1 MAEELRQ
8 ELLTGTTLDGDLGDD
23 ADAEFR
29 NDSSVDMSIRGIDYE
44 HDYSTAA
51 TDERASVEISKA
63 PSFRGN
69 QPNSPFFRYGQKLG
83 IQSSTTGA
91 AGDDGS
97 VNANGGKRWGRGQV
111 ILEPNESLFVN
122 TLKESGGNLDYRY
135 EIEYEFMN
143 S

>member
-1 MAEELRQ
+1 MAEELRH
-8 ELLTGTTLDGDLGDD
+8 ELLTGTTVDADTGDD

-29 NDSSVDMSIRGIDYE
+29 NDSSVDMSIRGIDTE
-44 HDYSTAA
+44 HDYHGAA
-51 TDERASVEISKA
+51 NDERASVEISKA

-69 QPNSPFFRYGQKLG
+69 QNNSPFFRYGQKLG
-83 IQSSTTGA
+83 VTGGTTGA
-91 AGDDGS
+91 ALDD
-97 VNANGGKRWGRGQV
+97 VTVTQNGGKRWGRGQL

-122 TLKESGGNLDYRY
+122 TLKEAGGELDYRY